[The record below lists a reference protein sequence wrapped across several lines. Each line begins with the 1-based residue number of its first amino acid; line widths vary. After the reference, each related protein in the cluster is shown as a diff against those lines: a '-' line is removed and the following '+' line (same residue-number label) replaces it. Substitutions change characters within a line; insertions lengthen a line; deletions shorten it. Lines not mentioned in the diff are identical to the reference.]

1 MNAHARILEWPVE
14 AVEDL
19 TQALWDSATLARV
32 MQGRASGDFTVSGVE
47 IDSRDVQRGD
57 LFFALKGETM
67 DGHRFV
73 EGAFAKGAGAAV
85 VDRPVDGPHILVE
98 DTTEALER
106 LGAASRARAR
116 GPIIGVTGSVG
127 KTGVKEAIFDALERA
142 SRGDAHRSVKSYNNH
157 VGVPLSLARMPSRAR
172 FGIFEMGMNHAGE
185 IAALT
190 RQVRPNVAVITT
202 IAPAHIEMLGS
213 MEAIADA
220 KAEIFE
226 GLEPGGIAVIPAD
239 SPYFHRLKEVA
250 EALGVEVVSFG
261 KAADA
266 GVRLLDTVPAI
277 GGGSLVTVDMR
288 DRRVCYTVATPGE
301 HHVINSLAV
310 MAAVR
315 AVKGDL
321 GAAGVALAEMGGLPG
336 RGARLQ
342 IDVPGGEPDAQG
354 RRRALLIDE
363 SYNANPASMRATLE
377 QLGRTPATR
386 RIAVLGSMKELG
398 EHGPAFHAEL
408 AVPLAA
414 AKVDYAVLVGGEMSP
429 LADILADVPANAS
442 KSPESGKTDSVPLGK
457 GVPFAHCLT
466 VREAADALR
475 AFGLEQGDVI
485 LVKGSNSVGLASLVT
500 ELGKQEG

>member
-14 AVEDL
+14 AAEDL
-19 TQALWDSATLARV
+19 TQALWDAATLARV
-32 MQGRASGDFTVSGVE
+32 MKGEASGDFTVSGVE
-47 IDSRDVQRGD
+47 IDSRDVQPGD
-57 LFFALKGETM
+57 LFFALKGEAM

-73 EGAFAKGAGAAV
+73 EGAFAKGAAAVV

-98 DTTEALER
+98 NTTEALER

-127 KTGVKEAIFDALERA
+127 KTGVKEAIFEALERA

-157 VGVPLSLARMPSRAR
+157 VGVPLSLARMPARAR

-220 KAEIFE
+220 KAEIFQ
-226 GLEPGGIAVIPAD
+226 GLEPGGVAVIPAD
-239 SPYFHRLKEVA
+239 SPYFHRLKEAA
-250 EALGVEVVSFG
+250 EALGFDVVSFG

-288 DRRVCYTVATPGE
+288 DRRVCYTVAAPGE

-342 IDVPGGEPDAQG
+342 VDVPGGEPDVEG

-398 EHGPAFHAEL
+398 AHGPAFHAEL
-408 AVPLAA
+408 AAPLAA
-414 AKVDYAVLVGGEMSP
+414 AKVDYAVLVGDEMSA
-429 LADILADVPANAS
+429 LAAILGDVLANATE
-442 KSPESGKTDSVPLGK
+442 SPESGKTGSVPLGK
-457 GVPFAHCLT
+457 RVPFAHCLT
-466 VREAADALR
+466 VREAVDALR

-500 ELGKQEG
+500 DLGKQEG

>member
-1 MNAHARILEWPVE
+1 MNAVARILEWPSDVVE
-14 AVEDL
+14 ENPLAPWSS
-19 TQALWDSATLARV
+19 ALWDSATLARV
-32 MQGRASGDFTVSGVE
+32 TGGSASSDFTVSGVE
-47 IDSRDVQRGD
+47 IDSRDVQAGD

-73 EGAFAKGAGAAV
+73 EGAFAKGAAAVV
-85 VDRPVDGPHILVE
+85 VDRPVEGPHILVA
-98 DTTEALER
+98 DTTQALEQ
-106 LGAASRARAR
+106 LGAAARERSR

-127 KTGVKEAIFDALERA
+127 KTGVKEAIFEALDRA

-157 VGVPLSLARMPSRAR
+157 VGVPLSLARMPARAR
-172 FGIFEMGMNHAGE
+172 SGIFEMGMNHAGE

-226 GLEPGGIAVIPAD
+226 GLEAGGTAVIPAD
-239 SPYFHRLKEVA
+239 SPYFNRLKET
-250 EALGVEVVSFG
+250 ALAAGAQVVSFG
-261 KAADA
+261 KARDAD
-266 GVRLLDTVPAI
+266 VRLLDAVPAI
-277 GGGSLVTVDMR
+277 GGGSLVTIDMG
-288 DRRVCYTVATPGE
+288 DRRVCYTVAAPGE

-342 IDVPGGEPDAQG
+342 VDVPGGK
-354 RRRALLIDE
+354 ALLIDE

-377 QLGRTPATR
+377 QLGRTPAHR
-386 RIAVLGSMKELG
+386 RIAVLGAMKELG
-398 EHGPAFHAEL
+398 SHGPDYHAAL
-408 AVPLAA
+408 AGPIGEAGVGF
-414 AKVDYAVLVGGEMSP
+414 AVLVGEEMAP
-429 LADILADVPANAS
+429 LAQALTQALEGRGNS
-442 KSPESGKTDSVPLGK
+442 GELGKSAGLPLGK
-457 GVPFAHCLT
+457 AVPFAHCLT
-466 VREAADALR
+466 VREAIDALR
-475 AFGLEQGDVI
+475 EFGLERDDVI
-485 LVKGSNSVGLASLVT
+485 LVKGSNSVGLASLVNA
-500 ELGKQEG
+500 LDKQEG